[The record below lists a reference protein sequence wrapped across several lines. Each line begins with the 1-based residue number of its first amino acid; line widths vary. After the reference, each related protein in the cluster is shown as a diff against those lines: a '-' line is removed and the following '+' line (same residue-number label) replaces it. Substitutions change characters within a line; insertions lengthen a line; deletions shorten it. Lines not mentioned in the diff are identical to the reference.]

1 MISTVAFDA
10 DDTLVDIHTAVIAGL
25 TEVSAVTGISVD
37 EFQRDAAAFWAAT
50 PERAARQIRI
60 AALAHTLARH
70 GSAADLDAIVD
81 TFFHH
86 RYANSRPFPGAVET
100 LTELRSAG
108 YRLGYATN
116 ANSRAELCGLGGHF
130 DFEIYALEN
139 GVPKKPHA
147 EFFHAVLAAASAQP
161 DELVY
166 VGDSYAHDVVGA
178 AAVGIRTVWLN
189 RAGAPLPGGVQP
201 DAVVADLTALAGVL
215 GEWRPGDARTWDRV
229 DRKSRLSLMG
239 EPETV

>member
-10 DDTLVDIHTAVIAGL
+10 DDTLVDILTAVIAGL
-25 TEVSAVTGISVD
+25 TQVSAATGISVE
-37 EFQRDAAAFWAAT
+37 EFQRDAAQFWAAT
-50 PERAARQIRI
+50 PEKAARQIRI

-70 GSAADLDAIVD
+70 GSTADLDVIVD
-81 TFFHH
+81 TFFRV

-100 LTELRSAG
+100 LTALRGAG

-116 ANSRAELCGLGGHF
+116 ANSRAELCGLGEHF

-147 EFFHAVLAAASAQP
+147 DFFRAVLAAAAAQP

-189 RAGAPLPGGVQP
+189 PTGAPVPGEIQP
-201 DAVVADLTALAGVL
+201 DAVVADLTALSGVL
-215 GEWRPGDARTWDRV
+215 GNWG
-229 DRKSRLSLMG
+229 RLSLMG